1 MKLGDSFFLRS
12 TEYTSQILITP
23 GSFIVTSCLHFAV
36 TFAEDAASDSLL
48 SWNKKKQHESVLC
61 FWVCSVYCTLKIPLC
76 CVDTRP
82 DVFTWHLEMLATGDG
97 TAHGEEQPVDCE
109 DSQLRRTRLEV
120 SESQARR
127 RNDLTLVEFT
137 TVLQISFD
145 RRGVFL
151 LGVSHPNID

>member
-1 MKLGDSFFLRS
+1 MNIKLGDSFFLRS
-12 TEYTSQILITP
+12 TERTSQTLTTP

-61 FWVCSVYCTLKIPLC
+61 FGVCSVYCTLKIPLC

-97 TAHGEEQPVDCE
+97 TAHGEEQPVGRE

-120 SESQARR
+120 SGGRVVRDGAGNPFCS
-127 RNDLTLVEFT
+127 NLPFYCH
-137 TVLQISFD
+137 
-145 RRGVFL
+145 FL
-151 LGVSHPNID
+151 LTVGGVTP